1 MNEQRVRFTGSALV
15 LLGLLAL
22 VGTSPLL
29 RLLPSFVWL
38 VLMFA
43 VGAAVWTMGG
53 LRLPFAQKLVLYGA
67 TGVFAVV
74 TTGRFAGAAATGFI
88 ALAFVLV
95 YLHNTR
101 HWWALLPGGVMGANS
116 LVLTI
121 GAFFPRWDVGPL
133 FMLALAGTFTTLYL
147 LPAERG
153 GQRWARFP
161 AIATILITLV
171 MNDPRGQSP
180 GWLVPLLLVGSG
192 AGILWWFRRQQG
204 GQ

>member
-1 MNEQRVRFTGSALV
+1 MNPQRVRFIGSAL
-15 LLGLLAL
+15 LLIGLLAL
-22 VGTSPLL
+22 AGTSPLL

-38 VLMFA
+38 VLMFV

-53 LRLPFAQKLVLYGA
+53 GRQPFVQRLLLYVGTGIFATA
-67 TGVFAVV
+67 
-74 TTGRFAGAAATGFI
+74 TTGKFAGTAATGFI
-88 ALAFVLV
+88 ALAFILV
-95 YLHNTR
+95 YLGNPR
-101 HWWALLPGGVMGANS
+101 RWWALLPGGVMAANS
-116 LVLTI
+116 LVLTV

-161 AIATILITLV
+161 AIATILITLI
-171 MNDPRGQSP
+171 MNDPSGQSP

-192 AGILWWFRRQQG
+192 AGILWWFRKQQG
-204 GQ
+204 DR

>member
-1 MNEQRVRFTGSALV
+1 MSEQRVRFVGTALV
-15 LLGLLAL
+15 VLGLLAL
-22 VGTSPLL
+22 AGTSPLL

-38 VLMFA
+38 VLLLV
-43 VGAAVWTMGG
+43 VGAAVWMGG
-53 LRLPFAQKLVLYGA
+53 MRLRFGQKLVLYGA
-67 TGVFAVV
+67 IGIFAAA
-74 TTGRFAGAAATGFI
+74 TTGKFAGTAVTGFI

-95 YLHNTR
+95 YLENPR
-101 HWWALLPGGVMGANS
+101 HWWALLPGGVMAANS

-153 GQRWARFP
+153 GQRWARYP
-161 AIATILITLV
+161 AIATILITLI
-171 MNDPRGQSP
+171 MNDPGGQSP